1 MLAAYAYTYPY
12 VYHHVHYIYITIGLT
27 HISLTSRHSI
37 LTTYLSH
44 LDNIYIYPRP
54 PTLGPRMSSLA
65 FGASTPTQTTSE
77 PVGVSRYDWFLTQ
90 SKTLPLGP
98 LSLLLTTCVNLVCR
112 PSEQPPLINYGYACS
127 KLVTLTRERMVHVC
141 KSKFFSLAFSLTSD
155 FVQL

>member
-1 MLAAYAYTYPY
+1 MKY
-12 VYHHVHYIYITIGLT
+12 VSASCICIYIPLCLSPRTL
-27 HISLTSRHSI
+27 HIYHYRPHTYIAHLSTLY
-37 LTTYLSH
+37 LNYLSSRQH
-44 LDNIYIYPRP
+44 IYIYPRP

-127 KLVTLTRERMVHVC
+127 KLVTLTRERISRTIFYQEIH
-141 KSKFFSLAFSLTSD
+141 
-155 FVQL
+155 QI